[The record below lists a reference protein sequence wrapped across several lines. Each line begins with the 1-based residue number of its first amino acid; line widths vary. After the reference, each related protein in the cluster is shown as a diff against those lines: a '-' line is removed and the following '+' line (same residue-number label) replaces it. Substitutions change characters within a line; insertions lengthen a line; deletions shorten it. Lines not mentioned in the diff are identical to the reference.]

1 MTFCPWESP
10 QSDSEPE
17 NDDDSTA
24 PDGDTKQNDD
34 DTQQDDGDTQQNDDA
49 TAEQNN
55 DTNQNE
61 ADTPNTSEGD
71 AAPPT
76 VGLVPSAPTLE
87 YSSTSLEKST
97 IELNVIACTSA
108 GGTS

>member
-17 NDDDSTA
+17 NDDESTA
-24 PDGDTKQNDD
+24 PDGDTKNDD
-34 DTQQDDGDTQQNDDA
+34 DTQQEDGDTQENGDA
-49 TAEQNN
+49 AAEQNN
-55 DTNQNE
+55 DTNQTE
-61 ADTPNTSEGD
+61 VDTPTTSEGD
-71 AAPPT
+71 VAPPT